1 VFFRVL
7 PWFVLLL
14 TLLAPAPAH
23 AHQTIINA
31 VKLDVRPRDHSVAA
45 VFRLNVLP
53 TRAWLERTAKSSDLA
68 QLAEHRDAFAAY
80 LLARVGLSHAGGPC
94 QNAGKLYVLHHDAQR
109 ESVLATTSFKCGAR
123 LPSALRFHSTLFA
136 EETIA
141 QDLIVQVENQG
152 RRGTFILNTQGRTS
166 VDFDIAKLVD
176 IGGALRQQYDA
187 SKVSAALGGDLRSA
201 PHVDDP
207 RRGMTPLAL
216 LYTYVVEGFLH
227 ILSGLDHLLFV
238 LSLLLAVTSLR
249 QLVIV
254 LSMFTVGHSVSLAL
268 GAFDVI
274 RIRPAVIEPLVAL
287 TILLVVADNLLR
299 KEPARQRAFWA
310 LGFGVIHGFAF
321 SQTLWD
327 LEVLASIAMPLLGF
341 NLGVELGQLL
351 LVLPLA
357 PLLAW
362 LRRARPAAF
371 AHVYRAASGLVG
383 CAAAY
388 WLVERLVGM

>member
-14 TLLAPAPAH
+14 APAPAL

-31 VKLDVRPRDHSVAA
+31 VKLDVRPRTRSVAA

-53 TRAWLERTAKSSDLA
+53 TRAWLERTAKLTDLA
-68 QLAEHRDAFAAY
+68 RLPEHKDAFAAY
-80 LLARVGLSHAGGPC
+80 LLGRIGLGHAGGPC
-94 QNAGKLYVLHHDAQR
+94 ESAGKLFVLHYDAQR
-109 ESVLATTSFKCGAR
+109 ESVLATTSFKCGAE

-166 VDFDIAKLVD
+166 VDFDIDKLVD
-176 IGGALRQQYDA
+176 IGGALRQEYDA
-187 SKVSAALGGDLRSA
+187 KQVNAAIDGDLRAA
-201 PHVDDP
+201 PHTDDP
-207 RRGMTPLAL
+207 RRGMTPRAL
-216 LYTYVVEGFLH
+216 LRTYVAEGFLH
-227 ILSGLDHLLFV
+227 ILGGLDHLLFV
-238 LSLLLAVTSLR
+238 LSLLLAVSSLR

-254 LSMFTVGHSVSLAL
+254 LSVFTVGHSVSLAL

-299 KEPARQRAFWA
+299 KEPARQRALWA

-327 LEVLASIAMPLLGF
+327 LEVLDSIAMPLLGF

-357 PLLAW
+357 PLLSW
-362 LRRARPAAF
+362 LRRTPAAF
-371 AHVYRAASGLVG
+371 AHVYRAASSLVG
-383 CAAAY
+383 CAALY
-388 WLVERLVGM
+388 WLVERLVAL